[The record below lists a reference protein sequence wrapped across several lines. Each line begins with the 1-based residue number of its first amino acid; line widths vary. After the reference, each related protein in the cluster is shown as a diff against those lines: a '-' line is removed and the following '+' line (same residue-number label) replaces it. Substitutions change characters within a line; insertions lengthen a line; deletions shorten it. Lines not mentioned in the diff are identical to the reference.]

1 MRVDDSQSPCRFDIS
16 VEMVTQDLI
25 RQKFLSPL
33 DNDEVY
39 PRLKVAW
46 PTIKSGIFN
55 ILQKFGSTAGH
66 MTTIAL
72 FKLGLNEAYNNPKTV
87 YVTVDYESPESGW
100 PPVVK
105 NMQTFVDEFGF
116 DLHVHLEHNVMGHA
130 AFALVSTN
138 LTDAERHIRERDFN
152 YDHQRPYT
160 TAVSSGAD
168 IGAGC
173 YIRRTD
179 GELASPPVG
188 TLGCWVE
195 INIKDKGWE
204 KMALTNYHIVRPS
217 IEGYIIGVKKVEVEA
232 GKPWVARRD
241 MGDPSQ
247 NSELWTADH
256 KGLTPKSMPNHHRME
271 HPARVKHNFAVETLQ
286 RKIGSLDRRGKPVP
300 DSFREKLSE
309 VISFFDGD
317 KQYFGTVY
325 FASGY
330 LKRTKTNGRLDWAL
344 IKPISDD
351 RIGGNALPSYH
362 DWAANGYDIDETP
375 DVSGGNLK
383 PQTRSIH
390 NMGKG
395 GLVFKNGAS
404 TKSTIGKFEE
414 IKPDCTI
421 IEEKYMPGRKAGD
434 RRSTEYMFFP
444 LCNRPFGNRG
454 DSGSVVWDEDGG
466 VMGLLFTGQQPHG
479 SNHGYSL
486 VTPIEDVFESI
497 KDASRG
503 NILDI
508 RVLEL

>member
-1 MRVDDSQSPCRFDIS
+1 
-16 VEMVTQDLI
+16 MVTQDLI

-39 PRLKVAW
+39 PRLKAAW
-46 PTIKSGIFN
+46 PTIKSGILN

-66 MTTIAL
+66 MTAIAL

-105 NMQTFVDEFGF
+105 DMQTFVDEFGF
-116 DLHVHLEHNVMGHA
+116 GLHVHLEHNIMGHS
-130 AFALVSTN
+130 AFALVSSN
-138 LTDAERHIRERDFN
+138 LTDAERDSRERDFN

-160 TAVSSGAD
+160 TAVSLGAD

-179 GELASPPVG
+179 GELANPPVG

-195 INIKDKGWE
+195 INVKDKGWK

-217 IEGYIIGVKKVEVEA
+217 IEGYTMGVKKVEVEA
-232 GKPWVARRD
+232 GKPWVARGE
-241 MGDPSQ
+241 MGNPGQS
-247 NSELWTADH
+247 SELWTADQ
-256 KGLTPKSMPNHHRME
+256 KGLIPKDMSKHHKME
-271 HPARVKHNFAVETLQ
+271 HPARVKHNFTVETLQ
-286 RKIGSLDRRGKPVP
+286 RTIRSLAQRGKPVP
-300 DSFREKLSE
+300 NVFQEELNES
-309 VISFFDGD
+309 ISFFDRGMH
-317 KQYFGTVY
+317 YFGEVY

-330 LKRTKTNGRLDWAL
+330 LERTKTNGRLDWAL
-344 IKPISDD
+344 IKPISDN
-351 RIGGNALPSYH
+351 RVGGNPIPNAQ
-362 DWAANGYDIDETP
+362 DWSAGGYAYDEFP
-375 DVSGGNLK
+375 AVYGGNLK

-390 NMGKG
+390 NMGKDDR
-395 GLVFKNGAS
+395 VFKTGS
-404 TKSTIGKFEE
+404 SSKSTVGKFEE

-421 IEEKYMPGRKAGD
+421 MEERYMPGRRAED
-434 RRSTEYMFFP
+434 RKSTEYMFFP
-444 LCNRPFGNRG
+444 LRNKPFGNRG

-479 SNHGYSL
+479 CNHGYSL

-497 KDASRG
+497 KKTSRG

-508 RVLEL
+508 RVLEP